1 MGKRKTEKRNK
12 CDIVSNFYTV
22 KNRRWMERKKIPPT
36 ETRIT
41 MAYFIGKDIN
51 RELQA
56 VIHDQKE
63 GPIADLLMSW
73 RVAETQRIPVGV
85 SPILHLMSTLHGPA
99 DISNRIGWMC
109 RHGIANLLTVYVQ
122 GDPRDHRRCRIFIE
136 EGNPRIGI
144 PEYWLE
150 DQHRPKR
157 RAYATYVKELAAIM
171 GYPAMLMG
179 YDAEHEFAK
188 VYPTYSERRETR
200 TNMYSWHE
208 LQNEFKTIDWVSLLT
223 TWGLPATEI
232 PHLLYNVTS
241 PSFVH
246 HIQRRMLRWSADRW
260 RGWFALLVAQWISG
274 NCPAGPLRAAWFNY
288 KYRFMQ
294 GMKHDGT
301 PQELRM
307 SVVKML
313 MPNTLGQLWTA
324 RFKHASLKR
333 DVTKLVETVRDAAA
347 AAFRSTAWMAE
358 NTRKAAITK
367 LRHMTID
374 IGWPDSWDDIEL
386 GDGLDST
393 DFVKNLLTLTVLA
406 VEKNIRVLRKG
417 HCVKKYGKLWSM
429 PVFEVNAF
437 YYPEENRILL
447 PAGILNPPF
456 YDPTK
461 SDVWN
466 YGAIGATVGHEI
478 CHGFD
483 AEGRTYDEKGDKR
496 DWWSQRNAA
505 EFKKK
510 AQAEVRLYET
520 VDYRGSEVN
529 GELTLVENIAD
540 LGGLE
545 FALAGLRLAKKRAL
559 TKVELQEFFTSYA
572 TSWRAKDRLKRAQQ
586 LLITD
591 PHAPPMLRVNHV
603 LRQMD
608 EWYEAFDIG
617 PGCPD
622 YVEPAKRIRF
632 FRPAAA
638 TA

>member
-1 MGKRKTEKRNK
+1 MGKRKTQRRNK

-22 KNRRWMERKKIPPT
+22 KNRRWMERTKIPAT

-41 MAYFIGKDIN
+41 MAHFISKDID
-51 RELQA
+51 RQLQT
-56 VIHDQKE
+56 VIQKQKE

-73 RVAETQRIPVGV
+73 RVAETQRIPIGI
-85 SPILHLMSTLHGPA
+85 SPILHLMSSLHTPA
-99 DISNRIGWMC
+99 DISTRIGWMC
-109 RHGIANLLTVYVQ
+109 RHGIGNLLSIYVQ

-136 EGNPRIGI
+136 EGTPRIGI

-157 RAYATYVKELAAIM
+157 RAYETYVKELATIM

-179 YDAEHEFAK
+179 FDAEREFAK
-188 VYPTYSERRETR
+188 VYPTYSERREPR
-200 TNMYSWHE
+200 TNMYSWRE
-208 LQNEFKTIDWVSLLT
+208 LQTEFKTVDWLGLLT
-223 TWGLPATEI
+223 TWGLPVSEI

-241 PSFVH
+241 PAFVH
-246 HIQRRMLRWSADRW
+246 HIQQRMQRWSADRW

-274 NCPAGPLRAAWFNY
+274 NCPAGPLRTAWFNY
-288 KYRFMQ
+288 KYRFLQ

-301 PQELRM
+301 PQEARL
-307 SVVKML
+307 SVVRML
-313 MPNTLGQLWTA
+313 MPNTLGRLWVST
-324 RFKHASLKR
+324 FKHASLKR

-347 AAFRSTAWMAE
+347 IALKGTSWMAE
-358 NTRKAAITK
+358 STREAAVTK
-367 LRHMTID
+367 LRRMTID

-393 DFVKNLLTLTVLA
+393 DYVKNLLTLTVLS
-406 VEKNIRVLRKG
+406 VEKNIHVLRKG
-417 HCVKKYGKLWSM
+417 HCVKKYGKLWMM
-429 PVFEVNAF
+429 PVFEVNAY

-456 YDPTK
+456 YDPSK

-496 DWWSQRNAA
+496 DWWSSRNAA
-505 EFKKK
+505 EFKKR
-510 AQAEVRLYET
+510 AHAEVRLYET
-520 VDYRGSEVN
+520 VDYRGSEVD
-529 GELTLVENIAD
+529 GQLTLVENIAD

-559 TKVELQEFFTSYA
+559 TKAELREFFHSY
-572 TSWRAKDRLKRAQQ
+572 TESWRSKDRLKRAQQ
-586 LLITD
+586 LLLTD

-608 EWYEAFDIG
+608 EWYDAFDID
-617 PGCPD
+617 PSCPD
-622 YVEPAKRIRF
+622 YVPPAKRIHF
-632 FRPAAA
+632 FRPSV

>member
-1 MGKRKTEKRNK
+1 
-12 CDIVSNFYTV
+12 
-22 KNRRWMERKKIPPT
+22 
-36 ETRIT
+36 

-559 TKVELQEFFTSYA
+559 TKAELQEFFTSYA

>member
-1 MGKRKTEKRNK
+1 
-12 CDIVSNFYTV
+12 
-22 KNRRWMERKKIPPT
+22 
-36 ETRIT
+36 

-73 RVAETQRIPVGV
+73 RVAETQRVPVGV

-157 RAYATYVKELAAIM
+157 RAYATYVKELASIM

-208 LQNEFKTIDWVSLLT
+208 LQNEFKTIDWISLLT

-301 PQELRM
+301 PQELRL
-307 SVVKML
+307 SVVKTL

-333 DVTKLVETVRDAAA
+333 NVTKLVETVRDAAA

-545 FALAGLRLAKKRAL
+545 FALAGLRLAKKRTL

-608 EWYEAFDIG
+608 EWYEAFDVE
-617 PGCPD
+617 PSCPD
-622 YVEPAKRIRF
+622 YVAPAKRIRF